1 MEGKVTTSNH
11 LLNPVTAEL
20 APYPMEELSRIKNRL
35 TKSGIKVY
43 DFGTGDP
50 QIPVWMPLVEAM
62 KAQMGQY
69 SSYPS
74 IRGIPQLEEAH
85 LHYLKNRFGIENS
98 ENLLTVPS
106 KGSKESIFHIALS
119 LIGRAGKRTLIYGDP
134 AYPVYR
140 SSALFAGGIPFPV
153 ILKEEDEYRLEP
165 WKLAKEV
172 QNDAA
177 AIWVNYPHNPTGAT
191 VGKTYWLN
199 LIDWCHEKNC
209 ILLSDDCYVDIYDSA
224 YDDSKLHLRPETP
237 LMYSTDRVLSFMSLS
252 KRSGLTGY
260 RAGMIAGD
268 RRILEPHLKA
278 RANFGVACPTFVQHG
293 AALAWQDNEHVA
305 KRRKI
310 FTERVHFASKT
321 LHALGIEHHTPKATF
336 YLWAKIPAAYKN
348 NDIQFCLDLADKGVI
363 TSPSQ
368 WLGEKSYGYFRLALV
383 PEIQETQEALSI
395 LGNFIG
401 K

>member
-1 MEGKVTTSNH
+1 MSTSDH
-11 LLNPVTAEL
+11 LLNPVTTQL
-20 APYPMEELSRIKNRL
+20 APYPMEELSRIKSRL
-35 TKSGIKVY
+35 VKAGIKVF

-50 QIPVWMPLVEAM
+50 QIPVWLPLVDAM
-62 KAQMGQY
+62 KSQMGEF

-74 IRGIPQLEEAH
+74 IRGTPQLEEAH
-85 LHYLKNRFGIENS
+85 LHYLKARFGIENS
-98 ENLLTVPS
+98 DQLIAVPS

-140 SSALFAGGIPFPV
+140 SSALFAGGIPYPV
-153 ILKEEDEYRLEP
+153 TLNEEDGYQLEP
-165 WKLAKEV
+165 WKLPLEV

-191 VGKTYWLN
+191 VSKSYWLK
-199 LIDWCHEKNC
+199 LIDWCHEKDC
-209 ILLSDDCYVDIYDSA
+209 ILLSDDCYVDIYDSSFDEA
-224 YDDSKLHLRPETP
+224 SHLDLRPQTP

-268 RRILEPHLKA
+268 RRILEPHLRA
-278 RANFGVACPTFVQHG
+278 RANFGVACPSFVQHG
-293 AALAWQDNEHVA
+293 AALAWKDDQHVA

-310 FTERVHFASKT
+310 FTERVHFASEALT
-321 LHALGIEHHTPKATF
+321 SLGIEHLTPKATF
-336 YLWAKIPAAYKN
+336 YIWAKVPKTFVS
-348 NDIQFCLDLADKGVI
+348 NDVQFCLDLADRGVI

-368 WLGEKSYGYFRLALV
+368 WLGEKSFGYFRLALV
-383 PEIQETQEALSI
+383 PEINETKEALNI
-395 LGNFIG
+395 LANFIG